1 MGQERRSADEDDEDE
16 FDQTVRGM
24 RALAE
29 SGTHGDSDLLLRA
42 SRTFDR
48 MREKVSSQDT
58 RLALLESRVTDIR
71 ADTAPGKI
79 AEIARTEFAVIADKV
94 KRLEN
99 LIWGLASAVGVEL
112 LHTAMEWVAVVGH
125 KAQ

>member
-1 MGQERRSADEDDEDE
+1 MGTERRSADEADEDE

-29 SGTHGDSDLLLRA
+29 SGTHGDSEMLLRA

-48 MREKVSSQDT
+48 MRERVSSQDT
-58 RLALLESRVTDIR
+58 RLTLVESRIEDIR
-71 ADTAPGKI
+71 KDTSPDAIAKI
-79 AEIARTEFAVIADKV
+79 AQTEFAVIADKV

-99 LIWGLASAVGVEL
+99 LMWGLASAIGVEL
-112 LHTAMEWVAVVGH
+112 LHALTEWATVLGH
-125 KAQ
+125 KGG